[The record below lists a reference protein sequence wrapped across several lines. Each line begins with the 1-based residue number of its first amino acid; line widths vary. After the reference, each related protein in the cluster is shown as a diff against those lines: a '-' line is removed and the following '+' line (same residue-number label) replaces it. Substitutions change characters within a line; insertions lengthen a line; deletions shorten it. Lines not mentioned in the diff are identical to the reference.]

1 MRREGLVRP
10 SAHYV
15 KRATPAER
23 KDRMI
28 RMTITSAVISQG
40 YNGAPALSCSEKE
53 GTKFVRFRVGATV
66 YDKTAEK
73 NRRYINMTVKAFNG
87 AATRIESM
95 KLDAGKYVNIV
106 GRYDEETWDDKT
118 THEKKS
124 APVLIV
130 DEIEF
135 CYSGTGKQDSEDNGA
150 SVASGSSQVSTAESN
165 QAPGNFTGYESFGG
179 GNPYFPEEK

>member
-1 MRREGLVRP
+1 
-10 SAHYV
+10 
-15 KRATPAER
+15 
-23 KDRMI
+23 MI

-40 YNGAPALSCSEKE
+40 YNGSPALAFTEKE

-87 AATRIESM
+87 AASRIESM

-106 GRYDEETWDDKT
+106 GRYDEETWEDKT

-135 CYSGTGKQDSEDNGA
+135 CYGGTGKQGGEDNGA
-150 SVASGSSQVSTAESN
+150 HAPNGQASTPPPAAGDQPPE
-165 QAPGNFTGYESFGG
+165 NFSGYENFGG
-179 GNPYFPEEK
+179 PNPYFPEDK